1 MRDRLFGGSW
11 HSSWSAMLHKAAEE
25 VNRLPRQVFSDPG
38 LVGQLQR
45 IAENYSV
52 EIARLDR
59 KGISAVRRV
68 EERPVDDYGRRH
80 FVQIKWL
87 DVTIP
92 FSGEAES
99 LKVTPSS
106 CTLPSHHAAIQND
119 CLILSIRD
127 DDSAEREVQSFCDIV
142 EENLKRLRAEYERD
156 KPSLMETINQVAER
170 RRREI
175 EDENTRDRKLS
186 FPIRN

>member
-11 HSSWSAMLHKAAEE
+11 QAGWSGGLRKAAEE
-25 VNRLPRQVFSDPG
+25 VSRLPRQVFSDPALAG
-38 LVGQLQR
+38 HLQR

-52 EIARLDR
+52 EIAQLDR
-59 KGISAVRRV
+59 TAISGARRV
-68 EERPVDDYGRRH
+68 EEHAVDDYGRRH
-80 FVQIKWL
+80 VVQVKWL

-92 FSGEAES
+92 FSGDAEL
-99 LKVTPSS
+99 LKVAPSS
-106 CTLPSHHAAIQND
+106 CTLPSHHAAIQKG
-119 CLILSIRD
+119 CLIFSIRD

-170 RRREI
+170 RKRDI
-175 EDENTRDRKLS
+175 EDENARDGKLS